1 MQLAL
6 STWQEVEAYLGRSKG
21 VILPIGSMEQHGP
34 TGLIGTDAICA
45 ELIAKRAGDAA
56 DILIGPSFNIG
67 VAQHHMAFAGSMT
80 LRPATFIASVRDW
93 VVSLARH
100 GFEKFYFLNGHGGN
114 IAPLTAAF
122 SEIYAEV
129 SLALPGANLAPR
141 RVDCA
146 LQNWWTLPGVYDLCR
161 QLYPEGHGGHAT
173 PSEIAVTQF
182 ACPDAIKSAP
192 LVPRIAPSGRFTDAE
207 DYRARFPDGRIGS
220 DPSLASPEHGARL
233 VALAAGGLIEDYA
246 RFMGA

>member
-21 VILPIGSMEQHGP
+21 IILPVGSMEQHGP

-45 ELIAKRAGDAA
+45 ELIAARAGGAA
-56 DILIGPSFNIG
+56 DILIGPTFNIG
-67 VAQHHMAFAGSMT
+67 MAQHHMAFAGSMT
-80 LRPATFIASVRDW
+80 LRPATFIATVRDW

-114 IAPLTAAF
+114 IATLSAAF
-122 SEIYAEV
+122 AEVYAEA
-129 SLALPGANLAPR
+129 SLTLHGAALSPK

-146 LQNWWTLPGVYDLCR
+146 LQNWWMLPKVYDLCKE
-161 QLYPEGHGGHAT
+161 LYPDGHGGHAT
-173 PSEIAVTQF
+173 PSEVAVTQF
-182 ACPDAIKSAP
+182 AYPDAIKSAA

-220 DPSLASPEHGARL
+220 DPSLAKPEHGARL
-233 VALAAGGLIEDYA
+233 VEAAASALITDFQ
-246 RFMGA
+246 RFLES